1 MNLCNLIREV
11 FLVRAELPDS
21 IREQVAYDA
30 PDMPLYI
37 HKAILSEYSPTLSA
51 VCHWHD
57 DVEFMYMCRG
67 YMDYNVDGEIYHMRA
82 GDGIFVNSNHLHFGF
97 SPDGSDSE
105 FICILLTPELLN
117 ASVRIERRFILPVTE
132 QESFK
137 AQVLKKD
144 DPAHRVLLDLIL
156 SIYETYDAGNDGFEL
171 ELQSLFFQVWLELYR
186 KAPLEGQTD
195 LASERDRMKLKHM
208 LRYLHD
214 SYGQRVTAGDI
225 AAVGS
230 MSQSKCFRLFQKYL
244 GKTPMEVLTE
254 YRLKVAC
261 ELLTGTRLSITEI
274 AQQTGFSGSSY
285 FTERF
290 RQYYGKSP
298 REYRN
303 SRMSIES

>member
-1 MNLCNLIREV
+1 MRT
-11 FLVRAELPDS
+11 ELPDS

-67 YMDYNVDGEIYHMRA
+67 YMDYNVDGEIYHMRE

-105 FICILLTPELLN
+105 FICILLTPELLT
-117 ASVRIERRFILPVTE
+117 AAVRIERRYILPVTE
-132 QESFK
+132 TESWK

-144 DPAHRVLLDLIL
+144 DPAHRMLLDLICK
-156 SIYETYDAGNDGFEL
+156 IYETYDAGRDGFEL
-171 ELQSLFFQVWLELYR
+171 ALQSLFYQVWLELYR
-186 KAPLEGQTD
+186 KAPLGIEAD
-195 LASERDRMKLKHM
+195 LADERDRLQLKQM
-208 LRYLHD
+208 LRFLHD
-214 SYGQRVTAGDI
+214 SYDRRISAQEI
-225 AAVGS
+225 AETGH
-230 MSQSKCFRLFQKYL
+230 MSQSKCFRLFQRYL

-261 ELLTGTRLSITEI
+261 ELLTGTQLSITEI